1 MFLGDTSL
9 NLDAKGRLAI
19 PAKYR
24 GGLVDCCASRLVVTA
39 SPWDA
44 CLWLYPYNE
53 WSEIARSVSRLPE
66 AVPANRDVKR
76 MVLGHAADLEM
87 DGQGRVL
94 LPASLRE
101 YADMEKAVMLVGQF
115 HKCEIWSAD
124 AWAEKNEEIR
134 AAASRPDSELS
145 EELRNLSF

>member
-1 MFLGDTSL
+1 MFLGDSSL

-24 GGLVDCCASRLVVTA
+24 AGLADCCASRVVVTA

-44 CLWLYPYNE
+44 CLWLYPFNE
-53 WSEIARSVSRLPE
+53 WADIARNVARLPE
-66 AVPANRDVKR
+66 AFPANRDVKR

-87 DGQGRVL
+87 DGQGRIL
-94 LPASLRE
+94 LPASLRQH
-101 YADMEKAVMLVGQF
+101 ADMDKEVMLIGQY
-115 HKCEIWSAD
+115 HKCEIWSAGN
-124 AWAEKNEEIR
+124 WASKNEAMR
-134 AAASRPDSELS
+134 AAANRPDSELS